1 MVIRDA
7 SINDKETQKY
17 RNRKKDKS
25 TKTQNYKSKKY
36 NIRKQKMGGKD
47 WESEMHLPAIK
58 KYNNT
63 GIQKRR
69 QNDKNTKIQK

>member
-1 MVIRDA
+1 MGISDP
-7 SINDKETQKY
+7 STSNKETQKY

-25 TKTQNYKSKKY
+25 TKTQNNKRKKL

-63 GIQKRR
+63 GIQK
-69 QNDKNTKIQK
+69 KTKLQKLKTQK